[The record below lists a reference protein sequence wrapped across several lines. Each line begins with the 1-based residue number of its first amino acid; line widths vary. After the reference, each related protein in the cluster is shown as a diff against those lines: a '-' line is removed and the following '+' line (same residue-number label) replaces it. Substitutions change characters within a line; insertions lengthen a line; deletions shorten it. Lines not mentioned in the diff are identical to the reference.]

1 MWTRSFSGLQ
11 NSHHDIVDHKDKRT
25 QNGLNSEMVDFE
37 GTYFGSKIIHDAL
50 NSESADSGIMS
61 DFEGESVDEEDYC
74 GRFQDALR

>member
-1 MWTRSFSGLQ
+1 
-11 NSHHDIVDHKDKRT
+11 
-25 QNGLNSEMVDFE
+25 MVDFE